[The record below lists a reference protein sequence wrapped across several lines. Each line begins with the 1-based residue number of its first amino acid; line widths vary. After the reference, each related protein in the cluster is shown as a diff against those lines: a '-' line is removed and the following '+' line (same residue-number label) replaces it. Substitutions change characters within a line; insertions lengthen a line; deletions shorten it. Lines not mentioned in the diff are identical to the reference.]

1 MTELEML
8 LNKYNREINECDG
21 TIKSKTDK
29 ISEKNKKISELT
41 KEQNDN
47 LLKKTILIEACK
59 RIREMSSDIFADI
72 STSGIRTIL
81 GDGLSVKIV
90 HGERNGVPTSDFK
103 LCSTYDNYYTELEPT
118 DDESG
123 GGVADIV
130 SLSNF
135 LTMNI
140 LHREENSAPIIL
152 DEPTKFVSRGNAD
165 KVGEFINNI
174 AKQFDKQI
182 IVVTHAEDTAKHAD
196 KLIHVE
202 FDDRGVSVV
211 TIKDPDMI

>member
-1 MTELEML
+1 MSELELL

-21 TIKSKTDK
+21 TIKSKTEK
-29 ISEKNKKISELT
+29 ISEKNKKIAELT

-47 LLKKTILIEACK
+47 ILKKTILTEACK

-72 STSGIRTIL
+72 STSGVRTIL
-81 GDGLSVKIV
+81 GNELSVKIV
-90 HGERNGVPTSDFK
+90 HSERNGVPTSDFK
-103 LCSTYDNYYTELEPT
+103 VCSTYNGYYTELEPT
-118 DDESG
+118 ADESG
-123 GGVADIV
+123 GGVSDIV

-140 LHREENSAPIIL
+140 LHRDENSAPIIL
-152 DEPTKFVSRGNAD
+152 DEPTKFLSKGNAD

-182 IVVTHAEDTAKHAD
+182 IMVTHAEDTAKHAD
-196 KLIHVE
+196 MLMHVALDE
-202 FDDRGVSVV
+202 NGASVV
-211 TIKDPDMI
+211 TITKSEDL